1 MKKSLIALA
10 ALAAVGV
17 ASAQSSV
24 TISGQID
31 VGLINPIGTQAT
43 RVDQSNNGANQIV
56 FSGTEDLGG
65 GLRAT
70 FRLAQRFS
78 PESGLDDGTNGNRPS
93 FQGETT
99 VGLAGGFGALR
110 IGRAV
115 TAFQGPINNT
125 DPWGTLQQASL
136 AVLTTSY
143 STGASV
149 QTNGSATS
157 SGSGAGRSDG
167 IFYTSPTVSGF
178 TASVT
183 YGPKDSQLTGAT
195 TTGAK
200 NLTSAWLAYNQGPIM
215 AGAGMEENR
224 DGDKIQAVQGSYNLG
239 VARIGATWAS
249 TNFAAT
255 TVDRKSYNVSVIAP
269 MGAITLKAG
278 VGQSK
283 LENAAA
289 SVKKT
294 GVGVDYTLS
303 KRTMIYA
310 SMGRDTGTGTTVSK
324 SGFDLGVRHAF

>member
-24 TISGQID
+24 SISGQVD
-31 VGLINPIGTQAT
+31 VGLVNPIGAQKM
-43 RVDQSNNGANQIV
+43 RIDQSANGANQIV

-78 PESGLDDGTNGNRPS
+78 PESGADDGTAGNRVS

-115 TAFQGPINNT
+115 TAFQAPINNT

-136 AVLTTSY
+136 AVLTTGY
-143 STGASV
+143 ATAADFANVTGA
-149 QTNGSATS
+149 A

-167 IFYTSPTVSGF
+167 IFYTSPTFSGF

-224 DGDKIQAVQGSYNLG
+224 SGDKIQAVQGSYNLG

-294 GVGVDYTLS
+294 GVGVDYALS
-303 KRTMIYA
+303 KRTMIYT
-310 SMGRDTGTGTTVSK
+310 SMGRDTGTGTAVSK
-324 SGFDLGVRHAF
+324 TGFDLGVRHAF

>member
-24 TISGQID
+24 TISGQVD
-31 VGLINPIGTQAT
+31 VGLINPIGAQKTRIDQAA
-43 RVDQSNNGANQIV
+43 NGFNQIV

-78 PESGLDDGTNGNRPS
+78 PESGAADGTAGNRPA

-99 VGLAGGFGALR
+99 VGLAGGFGTIRL
-110 IGRAV
+110 GRAL

-125 DPWGTLQQASL
+125 DPWGTGQAATM
-136 AVLTTSY
+136 AVLTTGYVTAADFNS
-143 STGASV
+143 G
-149 QTNGSATS
+149 
-157 SGSGAGRSDG
+157 SGSGAGRTDG
-167 IFYTSPTVSGF
+167 IFYTSPTINGF

-183 YGPKDSQLTGAT
+183 YGPKDSQVTGAT
-195 TTGAK
+195 TTGA
-200 NLTSAWLAYNQGPIM
+200 NSLTSLWLAFNQGNIM

-224 DGDKIQAVQGSYNLG
+224 DGDKIQAFQGSYNLG
-239 VARIGATWAS
+239 VARVGATYATLNPIAS
-249 TNFAAT
+249 
-255 TVDRKSYNVSVIAP
+255 TVDRKSYNVSVIVP
-269 MGAITLKAG
+269 MGAMTLKAG

-283 LENAAA
+283 ADGSAA

-294 GVGVDYTLS
+294 GFGVDYALS

-310 SMGRDTGTGTTVSK
+310 SVGRDNGTGTTVSK
-324 SGFDLGVRHAF
+324 TGSDIGVRHSF